1 MGNWLK
7 GALVGTRLEIAY
19 LRCIMMKGSLSYLG
33 LMTAAFISFNT

>member
-19 LRCIMMKGSLSYLG
+19 LRCIMMKGSLLSGIDDSGFY
-33 LMTAAFISFNT
+33 FF